1 MYASSN
7 RSGQIEQF
15 CYGADHNAGRIVT
28 CNLLVGR
35 LGGPVN
41 VAAATVVE
49 TRSIDYVPDDER
61 HGKVGH
67 QGPFWF
73 VGNFQPFT
81 LALGFVGPSLGL
93 SLWWTVIAGLAGIAF
108 GTIFMAFHATQG
120 PVLGLPQMIQS
131 RAQFGYRGV
140 LLPLLGTLFTFV
152 GFNVVDVVII
162 KSGLESIFGWNP
174 LAVAVVITVVAAL
187 LAIYGHDLLHRTFR
201 VLFWVSLPLWL
212 ALSFGVVFGA
222 ATGTA
227 STTGGFSLVA
237 VLVQFSVAASYNI
250 TYAPYV
256 SDYSRYLPRDTKP
269 SSIIGSVFVGAAASP
284 AWLIPLGAWM
294 ATYLGATDALSGI
307 NETGNQVVPV
317 LGAVLAVVSA
327 LVLVATMGLNA
338 YSGMLTVVTAIDSL
352 KPVTPTRRLRVVTI
366 ATLAVL
372 WLTMSLM
379 LTNATNALNTTL
391 LIMLY
396 LLAPWTAVNLTDYFF
411 VRRGHYVIAD
421 LFTPRGIYG
430 AWSWRG
436 LTAFLAGVIA
446 EIPFVD
452 LPFFVGPA
460 ATAMGEVD
468 IAFIVGMLV
477 SGGVYVALTRTLDVT
492 RELAMIEADPT
503 LADPASASAIA
514 QTVVEEEQ

>member
-1 MYASSN
+1 MTAPDNRAASL
-7 RSGQIEQF
+7 I
-15 CYGADHNAGRIVT
+15 
-28 CNLLVGR
+28 
-35 LGGPVN
+35 
-41 VAAATVVE
+41 E

-61 HGKVGH
+61 HGKVSH

-93 SLWWTVIAGLAGIAF
+93 SLWWTIVAGLAGIAF
-108 GTIFMAFHATQG
+108 GTVFMAFHATQG

-140 LLPLLGTLFTFV
+140 LLPLIGTLFTFV

-174 LAVAVVITVVAAL
+174 AVVAVVITAAAAL

-201 VLFWVSLPLWL
+201 ILFWLSLPLWL
-212 ALSFGVVFGA
+212 ALTFGVAFGSV
-222 ATGTA
+222 TGTA
-227 STTGGFSLVA
+227 TATGGFSLVA
-237 VLVQFSVAASYNI
+237 FLVQFSVAASYNI

-269 SSIIGSVFVGAAASP
+269 SSIIASVFVGAAASP

-307 NETGNQVVPV
+307 NTTGNEVVPV
-317 LGAVLAVVSA
+317 LGAVLAVVST

-352 KPVTPTRRLRVVTI
+352 KPVAPTRRLRVVTI
-366 ATLAVL
+366 AVLAVA
-372 WLTMSLM
+372 WLAMSLA
-379 LTNATNALNTTL
+379 LTNATSALNTTL
-391 LIMLY
+391 LLMLY

-411 VRRGHYVIAD
+411 VRRGHYAIAD
-421 LFTPRGIYG
+421 LFTPAGIYG

-436 LTAFLAGVIA
+436 LVAFIAGVAA

-460 ATAMGEVD
+460 AEAMGEVD
-468 IAFIVGMLV
+468 IAFAVGMLV
-477 SGGVYVALTRTLDVT
+477 AGVTYVAVTRTLNVT
-492 RELAMIEADPT
+492 AELAMIEANPA
-503 LADPASASAIA
+503 LADPTDAIA
-514 QTVVEEEQ
+514 IAKTVAEEER